1 MPTLIYDGTGSI
13 PAGLPV
19 TVVVGRQKSDV
30 EQFTDE
36 VQFKGKLFDDKLD
49 WLIGGFYLKSKPVG
63 PSGTYIPTFILPGIT
78 DAPFNYSFYSEESK
92 ALFANIGYK
101 LDNVLDGLRFNAG
114 FRYTWDK
121 ISACI
126 GGGTSP
132 DPTRSEEGR
141 VGKECVRT
149 GRARVLPTH

>member
-1 MPTLIYDGTGSI
+1 MRISDWS
-13 PAGLPV
+13 
-19 TVVVGRQKSDV
+19 SDV
-30 EQFTDE
+30 CSSD
-36 VQFKGKLFDDKLD
+36 LFDDKLD

-114 FRYTWDK
+114 CSYTWDK
-121 ISACI
+121 ISTCI
-126 GGGTSP
+126 GGGTAP
-132 DPTRSEEGR
+132 DTTVSSEACNTVAPQIVNSDGN
-141 VGKECVRT
+141 KT
-149 GRARVLPTH
+149 PHNAP

>member
-1 MPTLIYDGTGSI
+1 MLLS
-13 PAGLPV
+13 LSSFF
-19 TVVVGRQKSDV
+19 RFFFFFKQKTAYEMRISDWSSDV
-30 EQFTDE
+30 CSSD
-36 VQFKGKLFDDKLD
+36 LLD

-78 DAPFNYSFYSEESK
+78 DAPFNYSFYSDESK

-114 FRYTWDK
+114 FRYTWEK
-121 ISACI
+121 IADCI

-132 DPTRSEEGR
+132 DPTVSPAAL
-141 VGKECVRT
+141 KTC
-149 GRARVLPTH
+149 APQN